1 MNEVKKVELTI
12 RDLMDSEQSL
22 VAIEALELDS
32 KTAYWVGKVMK
43 KIRAQFNQVAKRM
56 TESRRA
62 LLTEIGTE
70 VMVDSGLGD
79 GTTRGT
85 GQFQIKQDD
94 IERMAKFQER
104 MDEVLE
110 RTVELEITPISIAS
124 LGDVKL
130 TPRDVANLD
139 WLIIE

>member
-1 MNEVKKVELTI
+1 MQEAKTVSLTI
-12 RDLMDSEQSL
+12 RELMDSEQSL
-22 VAIEALELDS
+22 VAIEALELDT

-43 KIRAQFNQVAKRM
+43 KIRAQFNQAAKRM
-56 TESRRA
+56 TDTRRA

-70 VMVDSGLGD
+70 VMVDAGLGD

-85 GQFQIKQDD
+85 GQYQIKQDD

-104 MDEVLE
+104 MDEVLAG
-110 RTVELEITPISIAS
+110 TTELEITPISISS

-139 WLIIE
+139 WLLVE